1 MRKTMPTLL
10 RYLLDQR
17 ELRDLAAFLPH
28 FRKAARELAEFE
40 ENPAIATLA
49 PAKATFEGWYYGTRR
64 PQRESRRVLVRLLG
78 YSIDQLWAEVPAGTV
93 PELPSLF
100 GTSRAEGP
108 AEPGLAMH
116 EMKRTGVM
124 AARRA
129 MDFALG
135 AERNQVGDEALGFL
149 QDEVAR
155 IVELYPR
162 IPLSEIWEDLAN
174 AQEDTFRILEGGR
187 ARPSQLRD
195 LHFMATVLTFLMAK
209 GSHDMGESKVAL
221 HQARVA
227 AFCAKEAEHTGLM
240 AVVDGLKSLISYWAG
255 RPDDA
260 LHYARQGAT
269 YAPNQRGTVS
279 VWLPGLEA
287 RAAALLGDEGAVGAA
302 NQRAESLRELVVA
315 DDLDALGGLLTYP
328 ELKQLYYVVE
338 SEVLLGHGD
347 TQLAARAEEAVRGF
361 SDREQSHWAFGD
373 LAGSQCNLALVRL
386 YAEDL
391 DGAAAAIRPVLDLA
405 PGLRNNGIVRSA
417 ERVRSALG
425 RNSMSATAL
434 AGDLRTEIGMYEP
447 SRPALPR

>member
-1 MRKTMPTLL
+1 MRTLL

-17 ELRDLAAFLPH
+17 ELRDHAAFLPH
-28 FRKAARELAEFE
+28 FKQAAGELAEFE
-40 ENPAIATLA
+40 GNPAIATLA
-49 PAKATFEGWYYGTRR
+49 PAKATFEGWYYGNRR

-78 YSIDQLWAEVPAGTV
+78 YSIDQLWTEVPDGAV
-93 PELPSLF
+93 PAFPTLI
-100 GTSRAEGP
+100 GTSRAEGQ
-108 AEPGLAMH
+108 AGPGLTMH
-116 EMKRTGVM
+116 EMKRTGAM

-162 IPLSEIWEDLAN
+162 IPLAEIWDDLAN

-195 LHFMATVLTFLMAK
+195 LNFMATVLSFLMAK

-221 HQARVA
+221 QQARVA

-240 AVVDGLKSLISYWAG
+240 ALVDGLKSLISYWAG
-255 RPDDA
+255 RPEDA
-260 LHYARQGAT
+260 LHYAQQGAT
-269 YAPNQRGTVS
+269 RAPNLRGTVS

-287 RAAALLGDEGAVGAA
+287 RAAALLGDEEAVRAA
-302 NQRAESLRELVVA
+302 NQKSEVLREQVVP

-328 ELKQLYYVVE
+328 ELKQLYYMVE

-347 TQLAARAEEAVRGF
+347 SQLAARAEEAVRGF

-391 DGAAAAIRPVLDLA
+391 DGAATAIRPVLDLT

-417 ERVRSALG
+417 ERVRYALG
-425 RNSMSATAL
+425 RNPVRSTAL
-434 AGDLRTEIGMYEP
+434 AGDLRAEIAMYEP